1 MKSKNLFALRFAS
14 AEEIKNYKN
23 DSKNLAKWL
32 DVSTVSRH
40 GREFDAYTHL
50 QAPSKADTFPNA
62 QVLTLES
69 KSITIPTAID
79 AKAKLVCVSFK
90 HYGFTLLRSWLNPF
104 IAKYNPSA
112 VVQKDQDGY
121 IDTAAVTTTPGG
133 LSNPTGAIA
142 YEICF
147 VEFGFLSMAKS
158 LFASNIRGTV
168 DPSQVNRTG
177 MIFGGAKVSNCHVF
191 KMSPTFFFV
200 CSTAVH
206 CSFGVYSCCP
216 SILQVIVFLSI
227 FLCSHNISLY
237 LSYNYL
243 SQDFAAPLLLPNVY
257 TGYAFLLDRN
267 NKIRWKGSGQAHPEE
282 VEALLRCTDELLAE
296 KL

>member
-1 MKSKNLFALRFAS
+1 MLLSLVKRNTVKSKNLFTLRFAS

-177 MIFGGAKVSNCHVF
+177 MIFGGAK
-191 KMSPTFFFV
+191 
-200 CSTAVH
+200 
-206 CSFGVYSCCP
+206 
-216 SILQVIVFLSI
+216 
-227 FLCSHNISLY
+227 
-237 LSYNYL
+237 
-243 SQDFAAPLLLPNVY
+243 DFAAPLLLPNVY

>member
-1 MKSKNLFALRFAS
+1 MFSSLFSLLLFKTYYEGLCTMLLSLVKRNTVKSKNLFALRFAS

-50 QAPSKADTFPNA
+50 QDLSKADTFPNA

-79 AKAKLVCVSFK
+79 AKAKLICVSFK
-90 HYGFTLLRSWLNPF
+90 HYGFTLLRSWINPF

-177 MIFGGAKVSNCHVF
+177 MIFGGAKVCV
-191 KMSPTFFFV
+191 
-200 CSTAVH
+200 
-206 CSFGVYSCCP
+206 SFLFEHWLVT
-216 SILQVIVFLSI
+216 
-227 FLCSHNISLY
+227 ISVMYMFYLNLMHLY
-237 LSYNYL
+237 
-243 SQDFAAPLLLPNVY
+243 F
-257 TGYAFLLDRN
+257 
-267 NKIRWKGSGQAHPEE
+267 
-282 VEALLRCTDELLAE
+282 
-296 KL
+296 